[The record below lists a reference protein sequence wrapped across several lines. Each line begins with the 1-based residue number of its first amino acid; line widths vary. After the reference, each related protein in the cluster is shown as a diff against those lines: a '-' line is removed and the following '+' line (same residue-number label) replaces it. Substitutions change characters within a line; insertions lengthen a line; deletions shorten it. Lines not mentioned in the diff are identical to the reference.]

1 VTIGANSSAFSQSIL
16 LQRSN
21 AAADGTRF
29 PFPYK
34 HLNEKDAMAQRTT
47 NSALGVLSLG
57 LLEDEM

>member
-1 VTIGANSSAFSQSIL
+1 L

-21 AAADGTRF
+21 ATAGGNKF
-29 PFPYK
+29 PSSYR
-34 HLNEKDAMAQRTT
+34 HLNEKVTMVQRTT